1 MFNKNNSC
9 FIIAE
14 MSANHGKNLNIAK
27 QTVIA
32 AKECGADAIKLQTF
46 TADTITI
53 DSNLDD
59 FIIKGDTLWD
69 GRTLY
74 DIYKEGSLPW
84 EWHKELYD
92 LASKIGL
99 VCFSSPFDFSAVDFL
114 ENLDTPIYKI
124 ASPEITD
131 IPLIEYVA
139 KKSKPIIMSTGM
151 ATYEDIELAVDTCR
165 SVGNNKIT
173 ILKCTS
179 SYPAPIEEA
188 NLLMMQQYKKDFKV
202 NVGISDHTL
211 GLTVPLAAVA
221 MGAKVIEK
229 HFIIDKKIGGLDSSF
244 SLDTNEFKKMVAE
257 VRLLEKSMGKLDYK
271 LTKKQLLSRQF
282 SRSLYV
288 SSDIKKGELITKDNI
303 KSIRPGLGLHPKYYN
318 EVLGMSA
325 VKNLKKGTRLSFK
338 LLKW

>member
-14 MSANHGKNLNIAK
+14 LSANHGQNIDLAK
-27 QTVIA
+27 KSVIA
-32 AKECGADAIKLQTF
+32 AKDCGADAIKLQTF

-53 DSNLDD
+53 DSDQDD

-74 DIYKEGSLPW
+74 DIYEEGSLPW
-84 EWHKELYD
+84 KWHQELFD
-92 LASKIGL
+92 LANKIGL

-114 ENLDTPIYKI
+114 ENLNTPIYKI

-139 KKSKPIIMSTGM
+139 KKGKPIIISTGM
-151 ATYEDIELAVDTCR
+151 ATYGDIELAVKTCR

-179 SYPAPIEEA
+179 SYPTPIEET
-188 NLLMMQQYKKDFKV
+188 NLLMMQQYKNDF
-202 NVGISDHTL
+202 NVDVGVSDHTL
-211 GLTVPLAAVA
+211 GLTVPLTAVA

-229 HFIIDKKIGGLDSSF
+229 HFIIDKNIGGLDSSF
-244 SLDTNEFKKMVAE
+244 SLDINEFKKMVNE
-257 VRLLEKSMGKLDYK
+257 VRSVEKSMGKISYK
-271 LTKKQLLSRQF
+271 LTKKQILSRQF
-282 SRSLYV
+282 ARSLYV
-288 SSDIKKGELITKDNI
+288 SNDIKKGETITKHNI
-303 KSIRPGLGLHPKYYN
+303 KSIRPGLGLHPKYYDD
-318 EVLGMSA
+318 VLGMKA
-325 VKNLKKGTRLSFK
+325 VKNLEKGTRLSFK
-338 LLKW
+338 LLI

>member
-114 ENLDTPIYKI
+114 ESLETPIYKI

-139 KKSKPIIMSTGM
+139 KKSKPIIISTGM

-179 SYPAPIEEA
+179 SYPTPIEEA

-229 HFIIDKKIGGLDSSF
+229 HFIVDKKIGGLDSSF
-244 SLDTNEFKKMVAE
+244 SLDTNEFKKMVTE

-338 LLKW
+338 LLK

>member
-1 MFNKNNSC
+1 
-9 FIIAE
+9 

-338 LLKW
+338 LLK

>member
-1 MFNKNNSC
+1 
-9 FIIAE
+9 

-92 LASKIGL
+92 VASKIGL

-139 KKSKPIIMSTGM
+139 KKSKPIIISTGM

-338 LLKW
+338 LLK

>member
-14 MSANHGKNLNIAK
+14 LSANHGQNIDLAK
-27 QTVIA
+27 KSVIA
-32 AKECGADAIKLQTF
+32 AKDCGADAIKLQTF

-53 DSNLDD
+53 DSNLYD

-84 EWHKELYD
+84 EWHQELFD
-92 LASKIGL
+92 LANKIGL

-114 ENLDTPIYKI
+114 ENLNTPIYKI

-139 KKSKPIIMSTGM
+139 KKGKPIIISTGM
-151 ATYEDIELAVDTCR
+151 ATYEDIELAVKTCR

-179 SYPAPIEEA
+179 SYPTPIEET
-188 NLLMMQQYKKDFKV
+188 NLLMMQQYKNDF
-202 NVGISDHTL
+202 NVDVGVSDHTL
-211 GLTVPLAAVA
+211 GLTVPLTAVA

-244 SLDTNEFKKMVAE
+244 SLDINEFKKMVNE
-257 VRLLEKSMGKLDYK
+257 VRSVEKSMGKISYK
-271 LTKKQLLSRQF
+271 LTKKQILSRQF
-282 SRSLYV
+282 ARSLYV
-288 SSDIKKGELITKDNI
+288 SNDIKKGETITKHNI
-303 KSIRPGLGLHPKYYN
+303 KSIRPGLGLHPKYYD
-318 EVLGMSA
+318 EVLGMKA
-325 VKNLKKGTRLSFK
+325 VKNLEKGTRLSFK
-338 LLKW
+338 LLI

>member
-14 MSANHGKNLNIAK
+14 LSANHGQNIDLAK
-27 QTVIA
+27 KSVIA
-32 AKECGADAIKLQTF
+32 AKDCGADAIKLQTF

-84 EWHKELYD
+84 EWHQELFD
-92 LASKIGL
+92 LANKIGL

-114 ENLDTPIYKI
+114 ENLNTPIYKI

-139 KKSKPIIMSTGM
+139 KKGKPIIISTGM
-151 ATYEDIELAVDTCR
+151 ATYEDIELAVKTCR

-179 SYPAPIEEA
+179 SYPTPIEET
-188 NLLMMQQYKKDFKV
+188 NLLMMQQYKNDF
-202 NVGISDHTL
+202 NVDVGVSDHTL
-211 GLTVPLAAVA
+211 GLTVPLTAVA

-244 SLDTNEFKKMVAE
+244 SLDINEFKKMVNE
-257 VRLLEKSMGKLDYK
+257 VRSVEKSMGKISYK
-271 LTKKQLLSRQF
+271 LTKKQILSRQF
-282 SRSLYV
+282 ARSLYV
-288 SSDIKKGELITKDNI
+288 SNDIKKGETITKHNI
-303 KSIRPGLGLHPKYYN
+303 KSIRPGLGLHPKYYD
-318 EVLGMSA
+318 EVLGMKA
-325 VKNLKKGTRLSFK
+325 VKNLEKGTRLSFK
-338 LLKW
+338 LLI

>member
-14 MSANHGKNLNIAK
+14 LSANHGQNIDLAK
-27 QTVIA
+27 KSVIA
-32 AKECGADAIKLQTF
+32 AKDCGADAIKLQTF

-84 EWHKELYD
+84 EWHQELFD
-92 LASKIGL
+92 LANKIGL

-114 ENLDTPIYKI
+114 ENLNTPIYKI

-139 KKSKPIIMSTGM
+139 KKGKPIIISTGM
-151 ATYEDIELAVDTCR
+151 ATYEDIELAVKTCR

-173 ILKCTS
+173 ILKF
-179 SYPAPIEEA
+179 
-188 NLLMMQQYKKDFKV
+188 YKALKV
-202 NVGISDHTL
+202 L
-211 GLTVPLAAVA
+211 
-221 MGAKVIEK
+221 
-229 HFIIDKKIGGLDSSF
+229 
-244 SLDTNEFKKMVAE
+244 
-257 VRLLEKSMGKLDYK
+257 KL
-271 LTKKQLLSRQF
+271 
-282 SRSLYV
+282 
-288 SSDIKKGELITKDNI
+288 
-303 KSIRPGLGLHPKYYN
+303 
-318 EVLGMSA
+318 
-325 VKNLKKGTRLSFK
+325 
-338 LLKW
+338 